1 MTRAICC
8 KQSSITNQLIALAD
22 RGRNL
27 PMIIR
32 PFASERCNTATCCR
46 NGETNLIKCFYSFSC
61 QLYSKLQC
69 GLRTWPTLYSSLCEA
84 WCIYAWA
91 EYWQHAFMVIFLWL
105 NVNVH
110 GVGCRRESSKK
121 DSDVRLRSIITIKN
135 ISAWIWLAP
144 DWLNP
149 FLAWLSTRVWIQ
161 SLKVCVLGIKA
172 SYSGLIET

>member
-22 RGRNL
+22 RGPNL

-46 NGETNLIKCFYSFSC
+46 NGETNLITSVLLLLMPTLFKTPMWT
-61 QLYSKLQC
+61 SKL
-69 GLRTWPTLYSSLCEA
+69 TYTLFFFVWGVMYLCLSWILA
-84 WCIYAWA
+84 TCIYG
-91 EYWQHAFMVIFLWL
+91 HFLWL

-144 DWLNP
+144 DWLKPLLGMIKYSCLNSI
-149 FLAWLSTRVWIQ
+149 FESVYLGLKHRSLA
-161 SLKVCVLGIKA
+161 
-172 SYSGLIET
+172 